1 MNDLLTLHF
10 FKGLTNAQKLRV
22 LSANDS
28 PKMPI
33 KSIVFNALSD
43 PSAFEVNWAIAQELA
58 HQETEICHRE
68 GISIFTVDDV
78 DNFPSILLEIPDPPM
93 VLFGRGTWNN
103 KKIPLAVVGARKLTS
118 YGRHQCKRFVED
130 LSQYPINIISGLA
143 LGIDGVAHQ
152 TAIDCGTTT
161 QAFLAGGLAHLSPR
175 RHERLAQQILGAG
188 GGYFT
193 EQPFHTA
200 SLPQYYPVR
209 NRLIAGSSLA
219 TLVIEAA
226 RKSGAMITANQAF
239 KYGREVFAVP
249 GALFQPMSSGPNKLI
264 ADEIARVALDPES
277 FVSKF
282 YPIWAKKEGQL
293 DLSEALE
300 GEIIRHFPHGR
311 KVHTSYLKNKL
322 KVDNNQ
328 LFKSLQ
334 VLLDL
339 GVLSKIGPHTYVR
352 KTAGL

>member
-22 LSANDS
+22 LSNNDNAKTS
-28 PKMPI
+28 LKYN
-33 KSIVFNALSD
+33 VFNNLLDKTSFD
-43 PSAFEVNWAIAQELA
+43 KHWASAQELA
-58 HQETEICHRE
+58 RQETELCHRE
-68 GISIFTVDDV
+68 GISIYTVDDV
-78 DNFPSILLEIPDPPM
+78 DNFPSVLLEIPDPPM
-93 VLFGRGTWNN
+93 VLFGRGKWNN
-103 KKIPLAVVGARKLTS
+103 EKVPLAVVGARKLTS

-130 LSQYPINIISGLA
+130 LSQFPINIISGLA
-143 LGIDGVAHQ
+143 LGIDSVAHQ
-152 TAIDCGTTT
+152 TAIDCGAST

-175 RHERLAQQILGAG
+175 RHERLAQHILDSG

-239 KYGREVFAVP
+239 KYGREVYAVP

-264 ADEIARVALDPES
+264 ADEIARIALDPES

-311 KVHTSYLKNKL
+311 KVHASYLKNKL
-322 KVDNNQ
+322 EVSNSQ

-352 KTAGL
+352 KTAGH

>member
-10 FKGLTNAQKLRV
+10 FKGLNNAQKLRLITRNIHAKTTLKSNIKRV
-22 LSANDS
+22 LPKTYDFDKNWSAS
-28 PKMPI
+28 
-33 KSIVFNALSD
+33 
-43 PSAFEVNWAIAQELA
+43 QELA
-58 HQETEICHRE
+58 QAEMEICRRE
-68 GISIFTVDDV
+68 GVTILKVTDV
-78 DNFPSILLEIPDPPM
+78 DNFPSVLLEIPDPPM

-103 KKIPLAVVGARKLTS
+103 TKVPLAVIGARKLTS

-130 LSQYPINIISGLA
+130 LSQFPINIVSGLA

-152 TAIDCGTTT
+152 TAVDCGAST
-161 QAFLAGGLAHLSPR
+161 QAFLAGGLAHVSPQS
-175 RHERLAQQILGAG
+175 HARLAQQILDSG

-200 SLPQYYPVR
+200 SLPQYFPVR
-209 NRLIAGSSLA
+209 NRLIAGSSMA

-239 KYGREVFAVP
+239 KYGREVYAVP
-249 GALFQPMSSGPNKLI
+249 GALFQPMSAGPNKLI
-264 ADEIARVALDPES
+264 ADEIARIALDPDS
-277 FVSKF
+277 FVSDF

-293 DLSEALE
+293 DLTEALE

-311 KVHTSYLKNKL
+311 KVHSSYLKSRLNI
-322 KVDNNQ
+322 DNSQ

-334 VLLDL
+334 VLLDF
-339 GVLSKIGPHTYVR
+339 GVISKIGPHTYVR
-352 KTAGL
+352 KTAS

>member
-22 LSANDS
+22 LTSNDNANS
-28 PKMPI
+28 SL
-33 KSIVFNALSD
+33 KSNVYNNLSD
-43 PSAFEVNWAIAQELA
+43 KTSFERNWALAHELA
-58 HQETEICHRE
+58 FQETELCHRE

-78 DNFPSILLEIPDPPM
+78 DNFPSVLLEIPDPPM
-93 VLFGRGTWNN
+93 VLFGRGSWNN
-103 KKIPLAVVGARKLTS
+103 EKVPLAVIGARKLTS

-130 LSQYPINIISGLA
+130 LSQFPINIISGLA
-143 LGIDGVAHQ
+143 LGIDSVAHQ
-152 TAIDCGTTT
+152 TAIDCGAST

-175 RHERLAQQILGAG
+175 RHERLAQQILDRG

-264 ADEIARVALDPES
+264 ADEIARIALDPES
-277 FVSKF
+277 FVSEF
-282 YPIWAKKEGQL
+282 YPIWAKKEGPL

-311 KVHTSYLKNKL
+311 KVHSSYLKNKL
-322 KVDNNQ
+322 DVDNSQ